1 MRWTIAYLA
10 CLSGCIALFSTRG
23 AEAASSYSNTL
34 TGFTG
39 DSTQAGTQ
47 AAVTTAG
54 LSFFSTTG
62 FSDNGT
68 PADTSDDSNDTVVF
82 DGSGTHFGA
91 LWVGDGGR
99 NYMRTLIDD
108 YATVKFTA
116 EITFTA
122 GDGQAMFFGLGSGDR
137 ALFGT
142 PDWST
147 LFSSASFWPE
157 TNNQKFTQFKT
168 ANDSNAFVDT
178 NVPGFS
184 QGTHRFRMTFDPV
197 TGFLV
202 GSIDVNYAGGPFVA
216 DVTGFPIATKAALLP
231 NAPTGL
237 FSADG
242 WPSEP
247 SRVFFGGDD
256 GVVFRDLTITVV
268 PEPAT
273 WMLAMLGVAAVVG
286 RRCFAW
292 RKHCVLCEEGR
303 VLFTS
308 SPRKLDA

>member
-1 MRWTIAYLA
+1 MLRAELFFHQLEEVLMRLTQTFFLGLA
-10 CLSGCIALFSTRG
+10 GCIVLLSTQG

-62 FSDNGT
+62 FNDNGT
-68 PADTSDDSNDTVVF
+68 PADTTDDSNDTVVF
-82 DGSGTHFGA
+82 DASGTHFGA
-91 LWVGDGGR
+91 VWAGDGGR
-99 NYMRTLIDD
+99 NYMRTVIDD
-108 YATVKFTA
+108 FATVKFTA
-116 EITFTA
+116 EVTFTA
-122 GDGQAMFFGLGSGDR
+122 GDGQAMFFGLGTGDR

-147 LFSSASFWPE
+147 QLSSASFWPE
-157 TNNQKFTQFKT
+157 TNTDKFTQFKT
-168 ANDSNAFVDT
+168 NNDSNAFVDT
-178 NVPGFS
+178 NVLNFS
-184 QGTHRFRMTFDPV
+184 PGTHRFRMTFDPT

-202 GSIDVNYAGGPFVA
+202 GSIDTNYAGGPFVA

-242 WPSEP
+242 WPTEP
-247 SRVFFGGDD
+247 SRIFFGGDD
-256 GVVFRDLTITVV
+256 GVVFRDLTVSVV
-268 PEPAT
+268 PEPTT
-273 WMLAMLGVAAVVG
+273 WMLAMLGVAAVIG
-286 RRCFAW
+286 RRFLTG
-292 RKHCVLCEEGR
+292 RKHCV
-303 VLFTS
+303 S
-308 SPRKLDA
+308 

>member
-1 MRWTIAYLA
+1 
-10 CLSGCIALFSTRG
+10 
-23 AEAASSYSNTL
+23 
-34 TGFTG
+34 
-39 DSTQAGTQ
+39 
-47 AAVTTAG
+47 
-54 LSFFSTTG
+54 
-62 FSDNGT
+62 
-68 PADTSDDSNDTVVF
+68 
-82 DGSGTHFGA
+82 
-91 LWVGDGGR
+91 
-99 NYMRTLIDD
+99 MRTVINDF
-108 YATVKFTA
+108 ATVKFTA

-122 GDGQAMFFGLGSGDR
+122 GDGQAMFFGLGTGDR

-147 LFSSASFWPE
+147 QLSSASFWPE
-157 TNNQKFTQFKT
+157 TNTDKFTQFKT
-168 ANDSNAFVDT
+168 NNDSNAFVDT
-178 NVPGFS
+178 NVPGFPE
-184 QGTHRFRMTFDPV
+184 GTHRFRMTFDPV

-242 WPSEP
+242 WPTEP

-256 GVVFRDLTITVV
+256 GVTFRDLTITVV

-286 RRCFAW
+286 RSALLWQEEALPC
-292 RKHCVLCEEGR
+292 CERRGELSYVIISEVGTFELECTRRWEFLREKCRAAERFGSFGCLAILAIRETQFYETTQDADCRFWIVDVGR
-303 VLFTS
+303 ARAGRGRRRPLRRSLT
-308 SPRKLDA
+308 R

>member
-1 MRWTIAYLA
+1 MVLLGAAGCLVLPLA
-10 CLSGCIALFSTRG
+10 TTAN
-23 AEAASSYSNTL
+23 AASSYSNSL

-39 DSTQAGTQ
+39 NSTQAGTQ
-47 AAVTTAG
+47 AAVSSAG

-68 PADTSDDSNDTVVF
+68 AADTSDDSNDTVTF
-82 DGSGTHFGA
+82 DASGTHFGA
-91 LWVGDGGR
+91 VFAGDGGR
-99 NYMRTLIDD
+99 NYMRTAISDF
-108 YATVKFTA
+108 ANVKFIA

-122 GDGQAMFFGLGSGDR
+122 IDGQAVFFGLGSGDR

-147 LFSSASFWPE
+147 QLSSASFWPE
-157 TNNQKFTQFKT
+157 TATDKFTQFKT
-168 ANDSNAFVDT
+168 NNDTNAFVDT
-178 NVPGFS
+178 NVAGFPE
-184 QGTHRFRMTFDPV
+184 GTSRFRMTFDPA

-202 GSIDVNYAGGPFVA
+202 GSIDTNYAGGPFVA
-216 DVTGFPIATKAALLP
+216 DVTGFPIATKAPLLP

-256 GVVFRDLTITVV
+256 GVTFRDLTITLV

-273 WMLAMLGVAAVVG
+273 WMLAMLSALAVGSRRFG
-286 RRCFAW
+286 RNTD
-292 RKHCVLCEEGR
+292 L
-303 VLFTS
+303 
-308 SPRKLDA
+308 